1 VSEKTTIAG
10 EGVPGDSAGESIVE
24 SESESDA
31 DRLGARWL
39 GLVLDLVVGFCTLIL
54 ALVVV
59 SFFYVVGFRQPAVV
73 AGSVFFVA
81 ALVRAIW
88 SKTNPWGEGAAI
100 ALGAFFPAALIA
112 IAAFHGGQPRMW
124 SFGAALVLIC
134 GGGAQTQRFLK
145 RRNWA
150 ASAGTT
156 AALVVVLFV
165 LGKFVAPRLMAP
177 FGPHTMNEP
186 APRFT
191 VTMLDGTPVTL
202 DSLKGRV
209 VVLDFWG
216 TWCAPCMAE
225 MPTIAKVHRQ
235 FQSNA
240 NVVVLA
246 VNPGWHED
254 TADTVRTF
262 VARKRLDLPVA
273 LDDNG
278 AWKLMKVE
286 ALPTLMVIDRQG
298 HIRMEETGYDEDE
311 PLETDLTGEI
321 ESLLKN

>member
-1 VSEKTTIAG
+1 LESGDGT
-10 EGVPGDSAGESIVE
+10 GVIVVE
-24 SESESDA
+24 SGVEAE
-31 DRLGARWL
+31 RLRARWL
-39 GLVLDLVVGFCTLIL
+39 SLVLDLVVGLGTLIL
-54 ALVVV
+54 APMVVL
-59 SFFYVVGFRQPAVV
+59 FFYLVGLRQPAAV
-73 AGSVFFVA
+73 AGAVFFVA

-88 SKTNPWGEGAAI
+88 SKANPWVEGAAI

-112 IAAFHGGQPRMW
+112 VAAFDGGQPRMW
-124 SFGAALVLIC
+124 GFGASLALIC

-145 RRNWA
+145 KRNWA
-150 ASAGTT
+150 AGAGTA

-165 LGKFVAPRLMAP
+165 LGKFALPRLSMP
-177 FGPHTMNEP
+177 LGQRTMNEP

-191 VTMLDGTPVTL
+191 VTMLDGTAVTL

-225 MPTIAKVHRQ
+225 MPTIAMVHRH

-246 VNPGWHED
+246 VNPGWHDD

-262 VARKRLDLPVA
+262 VVRKHLDLPIA
-273 LDDNG
+273 LDDAR

-286 ALPTLMVIDRQG
+286 ALPTLVVIDRQG
-298 HIRMEETGYDEDE
+298 HIRMEEIGYDEDE